1 MARLGE
7 NRYGKSRVRLSRI
20 TRAHDPELGE
30 RHEFNEWT
38 VRVLLQGDFD
48 ASFTEADNSCLLPTD
63 TMKNT
68 VYSLARASRA
78 ANIEEFAME
87 LGDYLLVNN
96 AHVSKVSVE
105 IDEKSWERLQV
116 DGAPEATTFKLGGP
130 ELETVRAER
139 ARNAAWQI
147 TSGIDGLTILKTTK
161 SAFTGYIKD
170 KLTTLKPATDRI
182 FGTRATVAWD
192 YAAATPDTGP
202 DFAPEFDLVRA
213 RILAALL
220 KEFAGHMSMSVQHT
234 LFDMGK
240 AALQAAP
247 EIARIHFTMP
257 NLHHLL
263 ADLSPFGQDNP
274 NHIFVPIDEPHGYI
288 EATIER

>member
-1 MARLGE
+1 MARLSE

-20 TRAHDPELGE
+20 MRQGD

-38 VRVLLQGDFD
+38 VRVLLHGDFE

-68 VYSLARASRA
+68 VYSIARDSKA
-78 ANIEEFAME
+78 ATLEEYAME
-87 LGDYLLVNN
+87 LGDYLLGNN
-96 AHVSKVSVE
+96 PQVSKVSIEV
-105 IDEKSWERLQV
+105 DEKAWERMTV
-116 DGAPEATTFKLGGP
+116 DGQSEATTFKLNGP
-130 ELETVRAER
+130 EMQTVCAVKEKGG
-139 ARNAAWQI
+139 AWKI
-147 TSGIDGLTILKTTK
+147 ASGVDGLTILKTTK

-182 FGTRATVAWD
+182 FGTRATATWD
-192 YAAATPDTGP
+192 YASPST
-202 DFAPEFDLVRA
+202 DFAAVRA
-213 RILAALL
+213 RVIAAML
-220 KEFAGHMSMSVQHT
+220 KEFAAHMSMSVQHT

-240 AALQAAP
+240 AALAAAP
-247 EIARIHFTMP
+247 EIERIHLTMP

>member
-20 TRAHDPELGE
+20 TRQADRHD
-30 RHEFNEWT
+30 FNEWT
-38 VRVLLQGDFD
+38 VYVLLHGDFES
-48 ASFTEADNSCLLPTD
+48 SFTEADNSKILPTD

-68 VYSLARASRA
+68 VYSVARDSKA
-78 ANIEEFAME
+78 ATIEEFAIE
-87 LGDYLLVNN
+87 LGDYLLHHNPQ
-96 AHVSKVSVE
+96 VSKTSVTIE
-105 IDEKSWERLQV
+105 EKSWQRMIV
-116 DGAPEATTFKLGGP
+116 DGVPDATTFKLGAPDLQTVSAVREQGGP
-130 ELETVRAER
+130 
-139 ARNAAWQI
+139 WHI
-147 TSGIDGLTILKTTK
+147 TSGVENLTILKTTK

-182 FGTRATVAWD
+182 LGTSATVTWEFAS
-192 YAAATPDTGP
+192 ATPNY
-202 DFAPEFDLVRA
+202 ASARE
-213 RILAALL
+213 RILASLQR
-220 KEFAGHMSMSVQHT
+220 EFAAHNSMSVQHT

-247 EIARIHFTMP
+247 EIARITLTMP

>member
-20 TRAHDPELGE
+20 TRSAH

-38 VRVLLQGDFD
+38 VQVLLDGDFES
-48 ASFTEADNSCLLPTD
+48 SFTEADNSRILPTD

-68 VYSLARASRA
+68 VYSIARESKATT
-78 ANIEEFAME
+78 IENFGME
-87 LGDYLLVNN
+87 LGDYLLDNN
-96 AHVSKVSVE
+96 PQVSKASVE
-105 IDEKSWERLQV
+105 IDEKSWEHLAV
-116 DGAPEATTFKLGGP
+116 DGRVDGTAFKMSGP
-130 ELETVRAER
+130 ELQTTHVER
-139 ARNAAWQI
+139 ERNGGWI
-147 TSGIDGLTILKTTK
+147 VTSGVDGLTILKTAK

-170 KLTTLKPATDRI
+170 RLTTLKPATDRI
-182 FGTRATVAWD
+182 FGTCATIRWD
-192 YAAATPDTGP
+192 YISPRQ
-202 DFAPEFDLVRA
+202 DFAEVRT

-220 KEFAGHMSMSVQHT
+220 KEFAAHNSMSVQHT

-240 AALQAAP
+240 ASLNAAS
-247 EIARIHFTMP
+247 EIARIHLAMP
-257 NLHHLL
+257 NLHHLP
-263 ADLSPFGQDNP
+263 ADLAPFGQDNP

>member
-1 MARLGE
+1 MASLGE

-20 TRAHDPELGE
+20 TRRGDV
-30 RHEFNEWT
+30 HEFNEWT
-38 VRVLLQGDFD
+38 VRVLLHGAFEP
-48 ASFTEADNSCLLPTD
+48 SFTSADNSCILPTD

-68 VYSLARASRA
+68 VYSIARGSQA
-78 ANIEEFAME
+78 ATIEAFAME
-87 LGDYLLVNN
+87 LGDYLLGNN
-96 AHVSKVSVE
+96 PQVAKVSVE
-105 IDEKSWERLQV
+105 VDEMSWERLQV
-116 DGAPEATTFKLGGP
+116 DGAPEDTTFKMGGP
-130 ELETVRAER
+130 EVQTVLATREQGGT
-139 ARNAAWQI
+139 WTI
-147 TSGIDGLTILKTTK
+147 SSGVDGLTILKTTK

-182 FGTRATVAWD
+182 FGTRATVQWD
-192 YAAATPDTGP
+192 YTSPAQDFAAA
-202 DFAPEFDLVRA
+202 RA
-213 RILAALL
+213 RITAALL
-220 KEFAGHMSMSVQHT
+220 KEFSAHMSMSVQHT

-240 AALQAAP
+240 AALAAAP
-247 EIARIHFTMP
+247 EIARIHLTMP